1 MPVAAP
7 PTEVPL
13 LYRARGGLL
22 EIWEANDREVLV
34 EGPAGT
40 GKTRSVLEKLHRAAS
55 NRPIK
60 VLIMRKTHR
69 SLADSVISTYRNK
82 VIHPLENITF
92 FGGNSIEPEGFQYPN
107 GSRVL
112 LGGMDDPSK
121 VLSTEYDKIYVNEAT
136 EITEQEWET
145 LLNRLRN
152 FQHPHMQAYA
162 DCNPTFAKH
171 WLNRRCN
178 EWRMDRHGVLQP
190 PSMRRIRTR
199 HTDNPFLYNDDGTL
213 TEEGQI
219 YIAGLEASNHGSQL
233 ERFVLG
239 NWVGVENAIYPHF
252 DRRLHVRQLEPG
264 LRFRSGAIGVDY
276 GRRHKAAAVAIS
288 VDQYGRRW
296 VREAWGEPDK
306 EHGEE
311 TRRMVGQLMRKY
323 SITSGRTDPTID
335 GWIGRLP
342 LVPAK
347 GNAGSR
353 NARTIPVGRLLG
365 IFPGGVV
372 PESYEEAT
380 WTGKERV
387 QPISLATGRPD
398 SPGLLFVEGAPG
410 IEELCSEIESYH
422 EVLQEND
429 LKSEYVVARIDEDLI
444 AAMEYAIEHLE
455 EPRVN
460 HEEMGTALRALQGRR
475 SKKRR

>member
-1 MPVAAP
+1 MPVATAP
-7 PTEVPL
+7 EEIELVFRP
-13 LYRARGGLL
+13 RGGNRALFSCADP
-22 EIWEANDREVLV
+22 EILI
-34 EGPAGT
+34 EGPAGS
-40 GKTRSVLEKLHRAAS
+40 GKTRATLELLHRTCTQIPKTRLLMLRKARATLATTAIATFE
-55 NRPIK
+55 ND
-60 VLIMRKTHR
+60 VL
-69 SLADSVISTYRNK
+69 
-82 VIHPLENITF
+82 HPLDNVHY
-92 FGGNSIEPEGFQYPN
+92 FGGNDQKPAGYYYPN
-107 GSRVL
+107 GSVIVI
-112 LGGMDDPSK
+112 GGMDDPGK
-121 VLSTEYDKIYVNEAT
+121 ILSSFYDIAYANEAT
-136 EITEQEWET
+136 ELTEEEWELIT
-145 LLNRLRN
+145 TRLRN
-152 FQHPHMQAYA
+152 GVLKSPRIIG

-171 WLNRRCN
+171 WLNRRALL
-178 EWRMDRHGVLQP
+178 GKIT
-190 PSMRRIRTR
+190 RITTSIR
-199 HTDNPFLYNDDGTL
+199 DNPAYFDEDGTP
-213 TEEGQI
+213 TELGAR
-219 YIAGLEASNHGSQL
+219 YVRTLESLSGSRR
-233 ERFVLG
+233 ERFLLG

-252 DRRLHVRQLEPG
+252 DRRLHVRPLESG

-460 HEEMGTALRALQGRR
+460 HEEMGTALRALQNRR
-475 SKKRR
+475 PKKRR